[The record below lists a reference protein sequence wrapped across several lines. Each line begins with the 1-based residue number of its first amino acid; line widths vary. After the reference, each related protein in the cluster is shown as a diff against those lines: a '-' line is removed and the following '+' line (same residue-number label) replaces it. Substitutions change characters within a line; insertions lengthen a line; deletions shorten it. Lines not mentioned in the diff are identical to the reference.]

1 MELEGSASSLDPASI
16 YIRSSRADEF
26 FGGLPRI
33 TSAESDPMSETP
45 SRPPAPADSTTARV
59 AEVLLAFAGS
69 KEPIGITHIAQA
81 TGLSKAVVHRI
92 VQTLCATGFLWQNPE
107 TRKYQVGF
115 AAFSLVDS
123 ANQTTRFRRLG
134 MELITDLAEITGETT
149 TLSSRIGH
157 RRVYI
162 GQVESRQLVRIS
174 VEVGATHPLTVG
186 ASGAAIL
193 AFLPDD
199 EIEASLRAPV
209 PALSAS
215 TITEPDQLRE
225 RLAGVR
231 RDGFART
238 AGERVQDSTSFAA
251 PVRNRFD
258 EVIGA
263 ISVAALTSR
272 LTPERERSLA
282 AQAIAAADQLTAG
295 LKAPL
300 NQ

>member
-1 MELEGSASSLDPASI
+1 
-16 YIRSSRADEF
+16 
-26 FGGLPRI
+26 
-33 TSAESDPMSETP
+33 MSETP
-45 SRPPAPADSTTARV
+45 PVVQAPADSTTARV

-81 TGLSKAVVHRI
+81 TRLSKAVVHRI
-92 VQTLCATGFLWQNPE
+92 VQTLCVTGFLWQNPE

-115 AAFSLVDS
+115 AAFALVDS

-134 MELITDLAEITGETT
+134 MEIITDLAETTGETT
-149 TLSSRIGH
+149 TLSTRIGH
-157 RRVYI
+157 RRVYV

-193 AFLPDD
+193 AFLPEE
-199 EIEASLRAPV
+199 EIEASLKAPV
-209 PALSAS
+209 PALSET
-215 TITEPDQLRE
+215 TITEPDKLRG
-225 RLAGVR
+225 RLEAVR

-238 AGERVQDSTSFAA
+238 TGERVRDSTSFAA

-263 ISVAALTSR
+263 LSVAALTSR
-272 LTPERERSLA
+272 LTPDREQALAKEVINAANTLSL
-282 AQAIAAADQLTAG
+282 G

-300 NQ
+300 NH

>member
-1 MELEGSASSLDPASI
+1 
-16 YIRSSRADEF
+16 
-26 FGGLPRI
+26 
-33 TSAESDPMSETP
+33 MSETKTGQG
-45 SRPPAPADSTTARV
+45 PADSTTARV

-69 KEPIGITHIAQA
+69 KEPIGITDIARA

-92 VQTLCATGFLWQNPE
+92 VQTLCASGFLWQNHE

-123 ANQTTRFRRLG
+123 ANQTSKFRRHG
-134 MELITDLAEITGETT
+134 MEVLANLAETTGETT
-149 TLSSRIGH
+149 TLSGRIGH
-157 RRVYI
+157 RRVYV

-174 VEVGATHPLTVG
+174 VEVGAAHPLTIG

-193 AFLPDD
+193 AFLPED
-199 EIEASLRAPV
+199 EVEAVLNAPV
-209 PALSAS
+209 PAMSAT
-215 TITEPDQLRE
+215 TITEPELLRE
-225 RLAGVR
+225 RLRAVR

-238 AGERVQDSTSFAA
+238 TGERVRDSTSFAA

-272 LTPERERSLA
+272 LTHERERALA
-282 AQAIAAADQLTAG
+282 AQAIEAADALSG
-295 LKAPL
+295 ELKTPL
-300 NQ
+300 HH